1 VPVAHWAR
9 SRQACRTGERVV
21 GRAVL
26 AGGSSGALRASWPP
40 GPLQELAH
48 CEPAWESAL
57 QAGPPLAFGPPGPL
71 QELAHCEPAWEA
83 ALQAVTASQL
93 EALLTATEERVD
105 RLAFLIRCAPPP
117 PPRPSP
123 GTVVLSA
130 TSLPGCCSRFV
141 GGWLRHDWLHQHR
154 TAP

>member
-1 VPVAHWAR
+1 M
-9 SRQACRTGERVV
+9 

-117 PPRPSP
+117 PAPPLARD
-123 GTVVLSA
+123 G
-130 TSLPGCCSRFV
+130 RFV
-141 GGWLRHDWLHQHR
+141 SHVIARLLQPVCRWLA
-154 TAP
+154 AP